1 MSKFVLDASAL
12 LALLNG
18 EPGAEMIQD
27 LLPATLISAVNLAE
41 VVTRLS
47 LVGMPEDQ
55 IEEVLSLLGLDVR
68 PFDDKQAFQSGF
80 LANHT
85 HSYGLSLGD
94 RACLSLAIATDSIA
108 LTADKVW
115 QDLKTSAKVRLIR

>member
-12 LALLNG
+12 LALLNE
-18 EPGAEMIQD
+18 EPGAEMVQER
-27 LLPATLISAVNLAE
+27 LPDAHISAVNLAE

-47 LVGMPEDQ
+47 LIGMPEDQ
-55 IEEVLSLLGLDVR
+55 IREALALLGLDIK

-85 HSYGLSLGD
+85 HAYCLSLGD
-94 RACLSLAIATDSIA
+94 RACLSLALTSGAAA
-108 LTADKVW
+108 LTADRVW
-115 QDLKTSAKVRLIR
+115 QNLELGAEIKLIR